1 MTDAPNPTKRAHA
14 PTKAALTFDPQE
26 YLHFLADC
34 DWTEEQKRE
43 FIETL
48 WQIIV
53 SFVDLGFDL
62 HPIQQVMDSPK
73 TLEIDSISVL
83 DSDSNLNI
91 FEIAN
96 AGLDHLVGSG
106 RPDS

>member
-1 MTDAPNPTKRAHA
+1 MTDTHKTNHPNSAAHA
-14 PTKAALTFDPQE
+14 PARAALSFDAQE
-26 YLHFLADC
+26 YCHFLADC
-34 DWTEEQKRE
+34 DWTDEQKRE

-73 TLEIDSISVL
+73 TLDGDSISVL
-83 DSDSNLNI
+83 ECRNNLKI
-91 FEIAN
+91 LETTDT
-96 AGLDHLVGSG
+96 GLATGA
-106 RPDS
+106 R